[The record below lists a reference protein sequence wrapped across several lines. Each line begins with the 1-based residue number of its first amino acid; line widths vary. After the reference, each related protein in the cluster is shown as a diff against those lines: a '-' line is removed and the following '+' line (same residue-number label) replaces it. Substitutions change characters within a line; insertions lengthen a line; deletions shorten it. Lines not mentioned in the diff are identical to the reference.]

1 MKPRTRT
8 AWLPAGRCAP
18 RWRKERGG
26 SEDEALCF
34 DPAGHAA
41 VHGFRRWIRRGRSRG
56 RAVCFLH
63 KRKRTDVLTFTA
75 DDGVISGLA
84 GCGGFRRRD
93 RNPLCGRTGC
103 DQRESLR
110 PLCARRGRRAVR
122 SADPVRAGGLR
133 GGINRN
139 EMAAAAVLNGLVPPF
154 DCIGKAIG

>member
-1 MKPRTRT
+1 MKHCVSILLAMPLCM
-8 AWLPAGRCAP
+8 ASAVGFAAEEAEAAP
-18 RWRKERGG
+18 YAFSTNENGQ
-26 SEDEALCF
+26 
-34 DPAGHAA
+34 
-41 VHGFRRWIRRGRSRG
+41 
-56 RAVCFLH
+56 
-63 KRKRTDVLTFTA
+63 TVLTVTA

-122 SADPVRAGGLR
+122 SAGPVRAGGLR